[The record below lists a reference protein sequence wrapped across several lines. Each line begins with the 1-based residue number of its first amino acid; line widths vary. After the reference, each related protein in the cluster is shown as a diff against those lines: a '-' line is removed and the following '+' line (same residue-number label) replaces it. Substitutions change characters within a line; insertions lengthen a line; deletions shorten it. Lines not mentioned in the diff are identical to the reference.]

1 MSKFRNKYRVE
12 SHRMPGWN
20 YAGNGMYYL
29 TVVTQNRVCLFGK
42 IENGKMKLSEFG
54 KIADSEWYKSF
65 EIRTELFSD
74 DFVLM
79 PNHLH
84 AIVILKNI
92 DDCEETHGR
101 VVEAHG
107 RAPLHAHNANVG
119 DQINDKNRKNKLYR
133 KPKSISSFMAGYK
146 SAVTTRIN
154 NWIDNNSP
162 KEKYNRTN
170 RLWQVNYHDRVIRNQ
185 EEYLR
190 IKNYIR
196 NNPKDWKSD
205 GFNN

>member
-1 MSKFRNKYRVE
+1 
-12 SHRMPGWN
+12 
-20 YAGNGMYYL
+20 
-29 TVVTQNRVCLFGK
+29 
-42 IENGKMKLSEFG
+42 MKLSEFG